1 MATELKRR
9 TLLAAIGGTALST
22 TAVGTGWAKEYGPGV
37 TDTEIKLGTTSPYSG
52 PASAYGVYGQAQ
64 TAYFNMINDQG
75 GINGR
80 KVNLISLDNGY
91 NPPKALEQTR
101 KLVEDENVLFIA
113 GFLGTAPNTSVQ
125 KYLNGKKVP
134 NLFLT
139 SGADRFND
147 PKNTPW
153 IVPLYP
159 TYVGQGEIFARF
171 ILTKH
176 PDAKIGVLYIN
187 DDLGKDF
194 LLGLKKGLGDRAKTM
209 IIREVSNELTDPS
222 VDSQIIDLKGSGADT
237 LVQFTTS
244 KFAAQAIRKAYDL
257 GWRPVVHILASVS
270 AAIGGTLIPAGAE
283 RSKGI
288 ITARWEK
295 QPTDSTTINDADVV
309 DYVKFAKKYMPNLN
323 IEDNTA
329 VPGYINSFMIARV
342 LKACGD
348 NLTRDNVLKQATS
361 LKDVVAPMLL
371 PGITL
376 TNSPDDYLAFHAM
389 QLCQFD
395 GEKFVSLGDV
405 IRLDVAKR

>member
-1 MATELKRR
+1 MATDVRRR
-9 TLLAAIGGTALST
+9 TLLVALGGTALST
-22 TAVGTGWAKEYGPGV
+22 TGGSSGWAKEYGPGV
-37 TDTEIKLGTTSPYSG
+37 SDSEIKLGTTSPYSG
-52 PASAYGVYGQAQ
+52 PASAYGVYGHAQ
-64 TAYFNMINDQG
+64 TAYFQMINDQG
-75 GINGR
+75 GIHGR

-113 GFLGTAPNTSVQ
+113 GFLSTAPNTSVQ
-125 KYLNGKKVP
+125 KYFNGKKVQ

-159 TYVGQGEIFARF
+159 TYVGQGEIFAKF

-209 IIREVSNELTDPS
+209 IVREVSNELTDPS
-222 VDSQIIDLKGSGADT
+222 VDSQIIDLKGAGADT

-244 KFAAQAIRKAYDL
+244 KFAAQGIRKAYDL
-257 GWRPVVHILASVS
+257 GWRPVLHILASVS
-270 AAIGGTLIPAGAE
+270 AAVGGTLAPAGFE

-295 QPTDSTTINDADVV
+295 HPTDSTTLNDPDVV
-309 DYVKFAKKYMPNLN
+309 EYVKFTKEYMPNLN

-329 VPGYINSFMIARV
+329 VPGYIQSFII
-342 LKACGD
+342 
-348 NLTRDNVLKQATS
+348 TRLLQA
-361 LKDVVAPMLL
+361 
-371 PGITL
+371 
-376 TNSPDDYLAFHAM
+376 
-389 QLCQFD
+389 
-395 GEKFVSLGDV
+395 
-405 IRLDVAKR
+405 

>member
-1 MATELKRR
+1 MTTGFKRR
-9 TLLAAIGGTALST
+9 TLLAAMGGTALST
-22 TAVGTGWAKEYGPGV
+22 AAVGTGWAKEYGPGV

-176 PDAKIGVLYIN
+176 PEAKIGVLYIN

-194 LLGLKKGLGDRAKTM
+194 LLGLKKGLGERAKTM
-209 IIREVSNELTDPS
+209 IVREVSNELTDPS
-222 VDSQIIDLKGSGADT
+222 VDSQIIDLKGAGADT

-244 KFAAQAIRKAYDL
+244 KFADQGIRKAYDL
-257 GWRPVVHILASVS
+257 GYRAVLYIIASVS
-270 AAIGGTLIPAGAE
+270 AGSGGTLIPAGAE

-288 ITARWEK
+288 ITARLEK

-309 DYVKFAKKYMPNLN
+309 DYVKFARKYMPNLN

-329 VPGYINSFMIARV
+329 VPGYINSFMITRV

-348 NLTRDNVLKQATS
+348 NLTRANVVKQATG

-376 TNSPDDYLAFHAM
+376 TNSPEDYLAFHAM

>member
-1 MATELKRR
+1 MRNYPNRRAVMAGAGAFGV
-9 TLLAAIGGTALST
+9 LAGRSAA
-22 TAVGTGWAKEYGPGV
+22 AKTYGPGV
-37 TDTEIKLGTTSPYSG
+37 SDSEIKLGTTSPYSG
-52 PASAYGVYGQAQ
+52 PASAYGVYGHAQ
-64 TAYFNMINDQG
+64 TAYFQMINEQG

-101 KLVEDENVLFIA
+101 KLVEEDNVLAIA

-147 PKNTPW
+147 PKTYPW

-159 TYVGQGEIFARF
+159 TYVGQGEIYARF
-171 ILTKH
+171 ILTRH

-209 IIREVSNELTDPS
+209 IVREVSNELTDPS
-222 VDSQIIDLKGSGADT
+222 VDSQIIDLKGSGADS

-244 KFAAQAIRKAYDL
+244 KFAAQGIRKAYDL
-257 GWRPVVHILASVS
+257 GWRPKVHILASVAS
-270 AAIGGTLIPAGAE
+270 AIGATLIPAGVE
-283 RSKGI
+283 RSKGV

-295 QPTDSTTINDADVV
+295 HPTDPTTVADADVV
-309 DYVKFAKKYMPNLN
+309 EYLAFVKKYMPSLN
-323 IEDNTA
+323 VEDNTA
-329 VPGYINSFMIARV
+329 VPGYINSVMISRV
-342 LKACGD
+342 LRACGD
-348 NLTRDNVLKQATS
+348 ELTRENILKQATS
-361 LKDVVAPMLL
+361 LKDAVAPMLL

-389 QLCQFD
+389 QLAQFD
-395 GEKFVSLGDV
+395 GAKFVALGEV
-405 IRLDVAKR
+405 IRLDAAKKA